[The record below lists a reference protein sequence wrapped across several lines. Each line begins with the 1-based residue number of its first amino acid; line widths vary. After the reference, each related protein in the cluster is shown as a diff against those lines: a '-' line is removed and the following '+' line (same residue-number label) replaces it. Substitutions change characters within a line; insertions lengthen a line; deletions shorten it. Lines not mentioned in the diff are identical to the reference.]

1 MAPTAPNSKQ
11 FPKSNS
17 PTTINSILHPKR
29 RTTTR
34 LFYTPKTTIGFTI
47 TRTHSYATRT
57 QGYTARIHGYA
68 TRTQGYTARIHS
80 YATITHGYTARTH
93 GYATRTHSYATRTH
107 GYTARTCSYV
117 TITHGS
123 TARTRGYALNA
134 ASVPACVP
142 LMQQAST
149 LASSCTPL
157 ASSTLAR
164 LCAFARNKKT
174 LMQQA
179 LVADPVE
186 APRLRPLNAAS
197 VHACDFLCRSP
208 TLATFVFHHITK
220 LFNHPSSK
228 SQQFYYFYRDFLFEM
243 FDQPK

>member
-1 MAPTAPNSKQ
+1 MAPTVPNSKQ

-93 GYATRTHSYATRTH
+93 GYATRTHGYTARTHSYATRTH

-149 LASSCTPL
+149 LASSCQPASTL
-157 ASSTLAR
+157 ASSCCRSTTQQASTLATSC
-164 LCAFARNKKT
+164 LPKLHA
-174 LMQQA
+174 
-179 LVADPVE
+179 
-186 APRLRPLNAAS
+186 LNAAS
-197 VHACDFLCRSP
+197 VHACDFRLPPHHQIIQSP
-208 TLATFVFHHITK
+208 HQQISTILLFLQGLFV
-220 LFNHPSSK
+220 
-228 SQQFYYFYRDFLFEM
+228 
-243 FDQPK
+243 